1 MRITHKLIFNSLI
14 SQIQQNQD
22 RLFEIEEHLASGKRI
37 NKPSD
42 DPVAAARINKL
53 RGQLD
58 KVGQF
63 LKNVDEGAK
72 VTSAVETA
80 VSDIKDQLVRAQ
92 EIVMQQLGGIQDE
105 QSRQAAASEL
115 EQIKEQ
121 ILQQANAKNE
131 GKFLFAGFASTTEPF
146 DSNGN
151 YLGRSGDEFE
161 IEIGE
166 NEYLQLNFCG
176 DELMITPDGI
186 NIIQLIDDVRN
197 HVLAGDTDGL
207 RDHLPDLQSSFD
219 HITNKVSEVGSRQNR
234 LDSAKNSQEALEYNI
249 TLIIS
254 HLEDLDM
261 VEAAS
266 QYTAQ
271 KLVLEATMQSAANYL
286 SQSFLDFL
294 K

>member
-14 SQIQQNQD
+14 SRIQRNQNK
-22 RLFEIEEHLASGKRI
+22 LFEIEEHLASGKRI
-37 NKPSD
+37 NRPSD
-42 DPVAAARINKL
+42 DPVASARVNKL
-53 RGQLD
+53 RGQLA
-58 KVGQF
+58 KVKQY
-63 LKNVDEGAK
+63 LKNIDEGVK
-72 VTSAVETA
+72 VTSAIETA
-80 VSDIKDQLVRAQ
+80 ISDIKDQIVRAR

-105 QSRQAAASEL
+105 QARQAAASEL

-121 ILQQANAKNE
+121 ILQQANVKHE

-146 DSNGN
+146 DSSGN

-166 NEYLQLNFCG
+166 SEYLKLNFCG

-197 HVLAGDTDGL
+197 LILAGNTDEL
-207 RDHLPDLQSSFD
+207 RDRLPALQSSLD
-219 HITNKVSEVGSRQNR
+219 HITNKISEVGARQNR
-234 LDSAKNSQEALEYNI
+234 LESAKNSQEALEYNI

-254 HLEDLDM
+254 QLEDLDT
-261 VEAAS
+261 VEAFS
-266 QYTAQ
+266 QYAAQ
-271 KLVLEATMQSAANYL
+271 KLVLEATMQSTANYL